1 MRVLLIE
8 SPKVVWDLM
17 GFCFLSPLG
26 LTRIAAVLARD
37 LFSSGEWK
45 RAVWWYMAAYNL
57 KKSKCGLALA
67 GSFGPTFSHGGGKD
81 RFVDEK
87 RQETRNEK
95 EEKEFDEKGR
105 RDPISAIGWPLFL
118 IWIGIVLLAEQ
129 FGYLVR
135 FEGLETWS
143 VILIGGGVITLL
155 GVLVRLAMPAYR
167 TPVLGSTIFGVILLA
182 AGLADVVDLS
192 GNLIGALV
200 LFLIGGAIIVNGL
213 RRGREP

>member
-1 MRVLLIE
+1 M
-8 SPKVVWDLM
+8 
-17 GFCFLSPLG
+17 
-26 LTRIAAVLARD
+26 
-37 LFSSGEWK
+37 
-45 RAVWWYMAAYNL
+45 
-57 KKSKCGLALA
+57 
-67 GSFGPTFSHGGGKD
+67 
-81 RFVDEK
+81 DEE

-95 EEKEFDEKGR
+95 DEKEFDEKGR
-105 RDPISAIGWPLFL
+105 RDPIGAIGWALFL

-135 FEGLETWS
+135 FEGLETWA

-167 TPVLGSTIFGVILLA
+167 TPVLGSIIFGVILLA

-192 GNLIGALV
+192 GNLIAALV
-200 LFLIGGAIIVNGL
+200 LFLIGGSILVSGL